1 MESESESR
9 LRLSRRRLLG
19 AATALLVLDPLTGC
33 AGDGA
38 LQRTPW
44 AGPPP
49 GEGDVRLRAL
59 CWATLAPNAHNTQPW
74 ALDLRRP
81 GEVDLYV
88 DRARLLPETDPPA
101 RQIHLSQGTFLELL
115 DIAARELDHR
125 AEISLFPAGEYG
137 PEELSDRPVATVR
150 FAPSRGIPRDP
161 LFAEIPRRIT
171 NRRVYAADRA
181 LGAAQIDAL
190 GRTASPEQGS
200 VRVIAEPARRAE
212 IAAALGD
219 AMAIESA
226 GRGRNLETARWY
238 HWSDAEAAARRDG
251 FGLAHAGHGGFARWF
266 LHSFVL
272 SRDKAGDPKGTFA
285 EGAADQARAQAASA
299 SAFALL
305 TTQGNTRRAQ
315 VLAGRA
321 YARLTLTAS
330 ALGLAL
336 HPMSQVLEEYADMAA
351 LSARFRRICGVAA
364 GDTPQMI
371 ARLGFAEPHPH
382 TPRRDVASMRSA
394 LG

>member
-1 MESESESR
+1 MQSPFY
-9 LRLSRRRLLG
+9 LSRRRLLG
-19 AATALLVLDPLTGC
+19 GATALLVIDPLTGC
-33 AGDGA
+33 AGDAA
-38 LQRTPW
+38 LRRTPW

-59 CWATLAPNAHNTQPW
+59 AWATLAPNAHNTQPW

-115 DIAARELDHR
+115 DMAARELGHR
-125 AEISLFPAGEYG
+125 AEITLFPAGEYG
-137 PEELSDRPVATVR
+137 PEELLDRPVATVR
-150 FAPSRGIPRDP
+150 FTPSEDARRDP
-161 LFAEIPRRIT
+161 LFSQIPRRIT
-171 NRRVYAADRA
+171 NRRVYASGRA
-181 LGAAQIDAL
+181 LTPAQIDAL
-190 GRTASPEQGS
+190 SRAASPEQGT
-200 VRVIAEPARRAE
+200 VRVIDAPAPR
-212 IAAALGD
+212 AALAASLGE

-226 GRGRNLETARWY
+226 GRKRNLETARWY
-238 HWSDAEAAARRDG
+238 HWSDAETAERRDG
-251 FGLAHAGHGGFARWF
+251 FGLAHAGQGGFARWF
-266 LHSFVL
+266 VHSFIL
-272 SRDKAGDPKGTFA
+272 NRDTAGDPKGAFA

-305 TTQGNTRRAQ
+305 TTRGNTRRAQ

-336 HPMSQVLEEYADMAA
+336 HPMSQILEEYADMAA
-351 LSARFRRICGVAA
+351 LSARFRETCGVAA
-364 GDTPQMI
+364 ADTAQMI
-371 ARLGFAEPHPH
+371 VRLGFAEPHAH
-382 TPRRDVASMRSA
+382 TPRRDVAAMHRPR
-394 LG
+394 GG